1 MGERV
6 KKVTVFIKDKWTGF
20 STAVKIM
27 VCAIPVALIAIIV
40 ILSILLN
47 HKDEA
52 TLYSGLNNTE
62 AGEIVK
68 VIGELGITD
77 VRATATGDIIVPED
91 KVDELRMKLL
101 IAGYPK
107 NATNYDIWNDGID
120 LWSTDTDKREVQRQ
134 QRETRIAATLA
145 QLDPVMTATAILEI
159 PKTPNYVITNEKE
172 VPRCS
177 VTLKLKSDDELTNAE
192 VRAIFRLIET
202 SVDNLTI
209 DNISVVD
216 TKGRAYEW
224 ISEEEEKN
232 GAVDASGVPIARR
245 RQQFT
250 LEITEALKNQ
260 LESMLGD
267 IWGSKGFTLNV
278 AADLNFDAK
287 RVEKEE
293 FFPVEGTDHGV
304 GNHENHVTE
313 WISGTNSGGLVGV
326 TPGADL
332 SPDYPT
338 IDGLVDGESYYYKKD
353 EIQYDVTNIK
363 TTIEKNGYDIE
374 KLSVGVCINTDNMT
388 ASELEKIQDMV
399 AKAAGTD
406 IDNVAVWNTVF
417 KIEGTTGGS
426 TVGGNDFT
434 GIITKPVDTYRNML
448 LFLVIALGIILVLL
462 LIASLFMTRSRK
474 KKIRKR
480 QEAAAAAAAT
490 QYNNSAFVGGQSA
503 DDTPKEVDF
512 NIASLTEEA
521 GKDSRETILKRE
533 ISEFAKTNPEIVASI
548 IKNMLRDEK

>member
-27 VCAIPVALIAIIV
+27 VCAIPVALIAIII
-40 ILSILLN
+40 ILSIILN
-47 HKDEA
+47 HKNEA
-52 TLYSGLNNTE
+52 TLYSGLSNTE

-77 VRATATGDIIVPED
+77 VRTTASGDIIVSED

-101 IAGYPK
+101 VAGYPK

-120 LWSTDTDKREVQRQ
+120 LWSTDSDKREVQRQ
-134 QRETRIAATLA
+134 QREARIAATLA
-145 QLDPVMTATAILEI
+145 QLEPVATATAILEI
-159 PKTPNYVITNEKE
+159 PKTPNYVITSQKE

-177 VTLKLKSDDELTNAE
+177 VTLKLKGEDELTNAE
-192 VRAIFRLIET
+192 VRAIFRLIEA

-209 DNISVVD
+209 ENISVVD

-250 LEITEALKNQ
+250 LEITEALKAQ
-260 LESMLGD
+260 LEDMLGD
-267 IWGSKGFTLNV
+267 IWGVKGFTLNV
-278 AADLNFDAK
+278 AADLNFDAQK
-287 RVEKEE
+287 VEKEE
-293 FFPVEGTDHGV
+293 FFPIEGTDHGV
-304 GNHENHVTE
+304 INHENSVIE
-313 WISGTNSGGLVGV
+313 WISGENSGGLVGV

-338 IDGLVDGESYYYKKD
+338 IEGLVDGESYYYRKD
-353 EIQYDVTNIK
+353 EKQYDVTNIK
-363 TTIEKNGYDIE
+363 TTIEKNGYDID

-388 ASELEKIQDMV
+388 ATELESIQKMV
-399 AKAAGTD
+399 AMAAGTD
-406 IDNVAVWNTVF
+406 VDNVAVWNTVF
-417 KIEGTTGGS
+417 SIDGTIGGS
-426 TVGGNDFT
+426 TSNGDFT

-448 LFLVIALGIILVLL
+448 LFLVIALGVILILL
-462 LIASLFMTRSRK
+462 LIISLFMSRSRK

-480 QEAAAAAAAT
+480 QEAAAAAASS
-490 QYNNSAFVGGQSA
+490 QYSGAMGGQSA
-503 DDTPKEVDF
+503 EEAPKEVDF

-548 IKNMLRDEK
+548 IKNMLRDER